1 MMERKIYLEG
11 KIAEEKDDFA
21 KEILKKEVLQL
32 K

>member
-21 KEILKKEVLQL
+21 KDILNKEVL
-32 K
+32 